1 MMSDLSKFLKK
12 IKNSKILDTA
22 KDIGINF
29 EIFTT
34 TEISELYSNHEC
46 IVIQKFTSRSC
57 D

>member
-1 MMSDLSKFLKK
+1 MSDLSKYLEK
-12 IKNSKILDTA
+12 INNSKILDTA
-22 KDIGINF
+22 KDLGINC

-34 TEISELYSNHEC
+34 TEISELYSNHEW